1 MITLLDRSVW
11 DWNQVVEGG
20 NIIHIEIKA
29 LQAVDTEKAIMQHQH
44 SLGTRLGKKL
54 NQSAPI
60 YEQVKRR
67 RGVVLD
73 TASEGLDS
81 LFVPIVTVF
90 VPIVTKYT

>member
-60 YEQVKRR
+60 YEQVKRADEESFWTQR
-67 RGVVLD
+67 QKAW
-73 TASEGLDS
+73 TACLSQ
-81 LFVPIVTVF
+81 
-90 VPIVTKYT
+90 